1 MRVLFVNPNPYRPA
15 VPPVGLEY
23 VAEATR
29 AAGHEVSIFDTGYED
44 VADLRAR
51 VIAWRP
57 DVVGVTLR
65 NLDTGHFFHSVGYVA
80 PTAALVASIRRD
92 FAGPVVLGGAA
103 FTLSPQL
110 LLAAIGADLGVVGE
124 GEGVFPALLA
134 RLDAPHEVPNVVYRD
149 PRDGAVRATPRRF
162 DWRPT
167 LSPRRDTV
175 DHHAYYRRYGDLPG
189 HSLANVQTAR
199 GCDRFCTYCA
209 EPRVIG
215 RNIITRDPDEVVD
228 EVERFVAKG
237 IRNRFFFVD
246 SEFNASPAH
255 AAAVCEAILRRG
267 VKIQW
272 GAYLVP
278 DGVDREFLRLLDRA
292 GCRDLV
298 WTMESASDR
307 VLKRLAKS
315 HRGDDVARVGRACG
329 ELGLRPILLL
339 MFGGPGECV
348 ETVDETWRKVRD
360 VPNAVFGVVTGVRVY
375 PSTPLARQTIA
386 EGQVADE
393 AALLEPVFYRP
404 AHVRDVVFPAVHERF
419 GAMPNAI
426 VLGPERKTRYD

>member
-1 MRVLFVNPNPYRPA
+1 MRVLFINPNPYRPA

-29 AAGHEVSIFDTGYED
+29 EAGHEVSIFDTSIED
-44 VADLRAR
+44 IGALPAR
-51 VIAWRP
+51 VRSWRP
-57 DVVGVTLR
+57 DVIGVTLR
-65 NLDTGHFFHSVGYVA
+65 NLDTGHFFNSVGYVR
-80 PTAALVASIRRD
+80 PTAALVSSLRRD
-92 FAGPVVLGGAA
+92 FAGPIVLGGAA
-103 FTLSPQL
+103 FTLAPRL
-110 LLAAIGADLGVVGE
+110 LLEAIGADLGVVGE
-124 GEGVFPALLA
+124 GEGVFPALLG
-134 RLDAPHEVPNVVYRD
+134 RLDAPHEIANVVYRD
-149 PRDGAVRATPRRF
+149 GRGGPVRETPRRF
-162 DWRPT
+162 DWRPA
-167 LSPRRDTV
+167 LRARRDTV

-228 EVERFVAKG
+228 EVERFVARG
-237 IRNRFFFVD
+237 IRDRFFFVD

-278 DGVDREFLRLLDRA
+278 DGVDRAFLGLLDRA

-307 VLKRLAKS
+307 VLRSLAKS
-315 HRGDDVARVGRACG
+315 HRSDDVVRVGRACG
-329 ELGLRPILLL
+329 ELGLRPIILL
-339 MFGGPGECV
+339 MFGGPGETAA
-348 ETVDETWRKVRD
+348 TVADTWRKVHD

-375 PSTPLARQTIA
+375 PSTPLARQA
-386 EGQVADE
+386 MREGQFADE
-393 AALLEPVFYRP
+393 AALLEPVYYRP
-404 AHVRDVVFPAVHERF
+404 EHVRETVFPAVQQRF

-426 VLGPERKTRYD
+426 VLGPDRKTRFE